1 MEIPIHILIIEDN
14 ESDAALIIRH
24 LKKSDKNIICDV
36 IETAL
41 QMESALEKQEWD
53 FVICDYSLPQ
63 FNALTALKILQS
75 SKIDIPFIVVS
86 GTVGEET
93 AVGLMK
99 AGVHDYIMKD
109 NLARLVPV
117 FNRELLEAGIRRE
130 HKLAAEKI
138 TIQAHIMDLI
148 GHSAIMVDN
157 NNIITYWN
165 KASETLYGW
174 SAEEVLGKNLSEIM
188 THHTLQPGSYEI
200 RKCIKNGESW
210 SRETVVIKKDG
221 SSIPTH
227 VTHTP
232 LLDVNGIIT
241 GISDISYDISERRNA
256 EEAMI
261 RKMDELAASN
271 EELSR
276 INRLTIGRE
285 MRMIELKQQC
295 NDLAAK
301 LGIDQPYP
309 LTFINDSDQQKNN

>member
-1 MEIPIHILIIEDN
+1 MEIPIRIMIIEDN

-24 LKKSDKNIICDV
+24 LKKAGKEIGCEV
-36 IETAL
+36 IDNEL
-41 QMESALEKQEWD
+41 QMESALIKQEWD

-63 FNALTALKILQS
+63 FNALAALKILQN

-93 AVGLMK
+93 AVELMK
-99 AGVHDYIMKD
+99 AGAHDYIMKD

-117 FNRELLEAGIRRE
+117 LNRELLEARIRRK
-130 HKLAAEKI
+130 HKLDAEKI
-138 TIQAHIMDLI
+138 SVQAHILDLI
-148 GHSAIMVDN
+148 GQSIVMVDKN
-157 NNIITYWN
+157 FNITYWN

-174 SAEEVLGKNLSEIM
+174 TAEEALGKRIREILELQN
-188 THHTLQPGSYEI
+188 THKHSYDI
-200 RKCIKNGESW
+200 KSCIKNGESW
-210 SRETVVIKKDG
+210 SLESIVIKKDG

-232 LLDVNGIIT
+232 FLDENGNLIGVI
-241 GISDISYDISERRNA
+241 GISYDISERRKA

-285 MRMIELKQQC
+285 MRMIELKQHC
-295 NDLAAK
+295 NSLASQ

-309 LTFINDSDQQKNN
+309 LTFINESDQQKIN